1 MFFFVFFYIMYSYEL
16 FLLSFITFHCIAFSN
31 NEKRNEEWWNGYKMS
46 CLNYLLTLLFSSVI
60 LSIHIPHKDVFYIAD
75 LSYFIPH
82 VFIADSIF
90 YWTHRLCHTRL
101 LYKIHKQHH
110 KWNDPVSSSFLDA
123 NPVEHMI
130 VNIPTV
136 VIPLYLVKV
145 SAFQQG
151 LWIISVTINSITG
164 HMVSYDSKQPHILH
178 HKLRKDNYGA
188 GGYYLMDRLMGTYRG

>member
-1 MFFFVFFYIMYSYEL
+1 MYSYEL
-16 FLLSFITFHCIAFSN
+16 FLLSFITFHCIAFSS
-31 NEKRNEEWWNGYKMS
+31 NEQRNEEWWNGYKMS

-110 KWNDPVSSSFLDA
+110 NWNEPVSSSFLDA
-123 NPVEHMI
+123 NPIEHMI

-136 VIPLYLVKV
+136 VIPLYIIKV

-178 HKLRKDNYGA
+178 HKLRNINYGA
-188 GGYYLMDRLMGTYRG
+188 GGYYLMDRLMGTYHG

>member
-1 MFFFVFFYIMYSYEL
+1 MYSYEL

-123 NPVEHMI
+123 NPIEHMI

-145 SAFQQG
+145 SVFQQG
-151 LWIISVTINSITG
+151 LWIISATIYSVTS

-178 HKLRKDNYGA
+178 HKRRRVNYGA
-188 GGYYLMDRLMGTYRG
+188 GGYYLMDRLMGTYRS